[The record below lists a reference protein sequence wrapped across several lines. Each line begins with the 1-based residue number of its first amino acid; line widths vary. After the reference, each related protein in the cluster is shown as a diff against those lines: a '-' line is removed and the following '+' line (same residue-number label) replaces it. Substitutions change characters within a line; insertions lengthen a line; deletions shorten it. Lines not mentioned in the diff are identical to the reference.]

1 MHIRPRHQ
9 LATEHHDPV
18 KLLRATPYNK
28 KPKRSKTTAQLADRS
43 QASIVANQIC
53 RLKWMPLN
61 KITSDIRRSRRGL
74 ELCGLASLQNKE
86 RQFCVFLPE
95 KGFPACNVFVQTD
108 SQQAT
113 QIIVRLFSF
122 CWFRNRT
129 TKSVRGMM
137 NSDPGNQDVQPRT
150 LPAFWFTAAFR
161 NSCVPS
167 LAGFGL
173 RYRYYDSC

>member
-1 MHIRPRHQ
+1 M
-9 LATEHHDPV
+9 L
-18 KLLRATPYNK
+18 
-28 KPKRSKTTAQLADRS
+28 
-43 QASIVANQIC
+43 
-53 RLKWMPLN
+53 LN

-108 SQQAT
+108 SQQAA

-129 TKSVRGMM
+129 TKSVRGIM
-137 NSDPGNQDVQPRT
+137 NRDPGNQGCSASNSACFSRSR
-150 LPAFWFTAAFR
+150 FTAAFR
-161 NSCVPS
+161 HSCVPD
-167 LAGFGL
+167 LAGFGFSSP
-173 RYRYYDSC
+173 Y